1 MKIGNP
7 RVLAASVMVLGA
19 LSLGGCATK
28 GFVRDEV
35 GVVDTKLQAT
45 NAQVAAANG
54 AIQQQGGQIAQID
67 KTSREALDR
76 ANAANTLAQ
85 GKFGYTMVL
94 SDDSVKF
101 APGSA
106 VLTAEAQT
114 RLQTLAD
121 KLKTDNRNVYLEI
134 QGHTD
139 ATERGARLG
148 DARAEAV
155 RRFLNKQG
163 VALNRMGAIS
173 YGKADPVADNKTRVG
188 RAQNRRVVVVVL
200 S

>member
-7 RVLAASVMVLGA
+7 RVLAASVILLGA
-19 LSLGGCATK
+19 ISLGGCATK
-28 GFVRDEV
+28 DFVREEV

-54 AIQQQGGQIAQID
+54 TIGQQGAQIAEID
-67 KTSREALDR
+67 KTSREALNR

-101 APGSA
+101 AAGSA
-106 VLTAEAQT
+106 VLSAEAQT

-121 KLKTDNRNVYLEI
+121 RLKTDNRNVYLEI

-155 RRFLNKQG
+155 RRFLNQQG

-173 YGKADPVADNKTRVG
+173 YGKADPVADNKTRDG